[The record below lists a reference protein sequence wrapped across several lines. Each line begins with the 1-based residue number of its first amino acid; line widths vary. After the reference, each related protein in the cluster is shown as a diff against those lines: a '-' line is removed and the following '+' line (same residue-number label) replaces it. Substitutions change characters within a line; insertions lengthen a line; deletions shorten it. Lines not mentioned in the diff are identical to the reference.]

1 MSKGRRP
8 LLSGLSS
15 VGLSFVVHDIIV
27 TSRAV
32 FEGLTQ
38 SVARFLCGHFS
49 RFSVFADCVGVR
61 LFLCGRT
68 STELAVFVF
77 RPITFF
83 LRSRRFGFESFR
95 ERLFFSLS
103 SD

>member
-32 FEGLTQ
+32 FGKDLRKVWLVFFAAIFRVFPFLPTA
-38 SVARFLCGHFS
+38 SACGFFFVAVPAPSWQF
-49 RFSVFADCVGVR
+49 
-61 LFLCGRT
+61 
-68 STELAVFVF
+68 
-77 RPITFF
+77 
-83 LRSRRFGFESFR
+83 
-95 ERLFFSLS
+95 LFFGQSRSS
-103 SD
+103 SDRAGLVLSHFEAAFFFAFL